1 MEYKRIASSVQ
12 WLVKMRMRSLFLY
25 APRSTLH
32 ANSRGQVML
41 IITVLF
47 AAAMLT
53 IVFGVLS
60 PIIREIQIGSDL
72 QQSKQSYFTAD
83 AGGEDAYYRVRNNQ
97 TITFPYTLT
106 LATSTATVSVDIT
119 GPTEEEITSQGNANN
134 LIRTVTKDLTVT
146 DGFSFNF
153 GVQTGIGGLYM
164 NNNSVV
170 NGNVYSSGIV
180 TSSNGS
186 ANSYNLIKGA
196 VVSAGPNGSVT
207 YVHATST
214 VYSRLIH
221 DATIDGD
228 AYYQTFGGA
237 TSSVTVTGTKYP
249 NSTDQP
255 TTTFPISDTLI
266 ATWETTAAAG
276 GSVTCT
282 NGSYT
287 ISSNVT
293 IGPKKIPCDLTVSGN
308 GTTVT
313 LTGNVWVTGNITISG
328 SGGTGVQMRVSDT
341 IGDKSIPII
350 ADNAGNQAGSGLIS
364 ISGNSNF
371 YGSTGNAESYV
382 MLLSQN
388 NSNQTGGSNVAIN
401 VINGAAGNLLI
412 YASHGEIAL
421 QNNVN
426 LREVT
431 SYKLSL
437 YNNTVVNY
445 AIGLAQALFTAGPGG
460 SWKIKRWREQ

>member
-1 MEYKRIASSVQ
+1 MQ
-12 WLVKMRMRSLFLY
+12 SLFLY

-32 ANSRGQVML
+32 ASSRGQAML
-41 IITVLF
+41 ITTVLF
-47 AAAMLT
+47 AAGTLAV
-53 IVFGVLS
+53 VFGAIA
-60 PIIREIQIGSDL
+60 PMIRAVQIGGDL
-72 QQSKQSYFTAD
+72 QESKQSYFTAE
-83 AGGEDAYYRVRNNQ
+83 AGAEDAYYRVRNNVAV
-97 TITFPYTLT
+97 TFPYTLT
-106 LATSTATVSVDIT
+106 LSTSTADISLETT
-119 GPTEEEITSQGNANN
+119 GILEEQIISKGNANN
-134 LIRTVTKDLTVT
+134 LIRTVVKELTVT

-186 ANSYNLIKGA
+186 PNNYNLIKGA
-196 VVSAGPNGSVT
+196 VVSAGPSGSVS
-207 YVHATST
+207 YVHATSS
-214 VYSRLIH
+214 VYARLIH
-221 DATIDGD
+221 DATVDGD
-228 AYYQTFGGA
+228 AHYQTFGGA
-237 TSSVTVTGTKYP
+237 TSSVTVAGTKYP
-249 NSTDQP
+249 NSSDQP

-266 ATWETTAAAG
+266 ATWEATAAAG

-293 IGPKKIPCDLTVSGN
+293 IGPKKIPCNLTVSGN
-308 GTTVT
+308 GTTLT

-328 SGGTGVQMRVSDT
+328 SGGTGVQMRVADSV
-341 IGDKSIPII
+341 GNKSIPII
-350 ADNAGNQAGSGLIS
+350 ADNQSNRSGSALIS
-364 ISGNSNF
+364 IDGNSNF
-371 YGSTGNAESYV
+371 YGSTGNNESYV

-388 NSNQTGGSNVAIN
+388 NSAESGGSNIAIN
-401 VINGAAGNLLI
+401 VVNGAAGNLLI
-412 YASHGEIAL
+412 YASHGEIKL

-431 SYKLSL
+431 AYKLTL
-437 YNNTVVNY
+437 INNTVVNY